1 MLDANGDGH
10 RDFYDSFL
18 VLGSD
23 TGWVEDTG
31 SPRIL
36 YQSLQGC
43 IIDLDNDGYD
53 DIAVGTTVYWGDS
66 LVPLRR
72 TSEVI
77 NPDRGPQSGVAYVNR
92 LQGIPAIA
100 TAYDKDEMQGT
111 EFDRW
116 RYYSGWRLNNVDVI
130 EHRDT
135 IRVTDKLWSAVF
147 MSSIYEPDAPS
158 LVRNG
163 RWLRLDYDDWVAFD
177 TTGVVDTAYRRN
189 VDTLLLSGKYIA
201 GTLMLPLSHPPTL
214 DSTLQL
220 SISGESVLSVRQW
233 LTPEQIIPSETKAFY
248 LMPQTQYATQIRQLM
263 LWPDVTGDSIP
274 EVAVHRE
281 SKDGVTPRS
290 PYDDCLE
297 IYDIVG
303 TATSYAVM
311 TDEASRDT
319 DVAFVQG
326 RIVWTSV
333 TGGDVTVRF
342 YEASGRLLMQ
352 SRIAA
357 ETLATEGIA
366 PTPDVGKGIRL
377 VELVD
382 SIGRTRRTTMVVGE

>member
-382 SIGRTRRTTMVVGE
+382 STGRTRRTTMVVGE

>member
-1 MLDANGDGH
+1 VVDTLWRSVFIKKYGGPA
-10 RDFYDSFL
+10 
-18 VLGSD
+18 SD
-23 TGWVEDTG
+23 
-31 SPRIL
+31 L
-36 YQSLQGC
+36 
-43 IIDLDNDGYD
+43 
-53 DIAVGTTVYWGDS
+53 
-66 LVPLRR
+66 
-72 TSEVI
+72 
-77 NPDRGPQSGVAYVNR
+77 
-92 LQGIPAIA
+92 
-100 TAYDKDEMQGT
+100 
-111 EFDRW
+111 
-116 RYYSGWRLNNVDVI
+116 
-130 EHRDT
+130 
-135 IRVTDKLWSAVF
+135 
-147 MSSIYEPDAPS
+147 

-163 RWLRLDYDDWVAFD
+163 RWLSLGYDDWVAFD

-189 VDTLLLSGKYIA
+189 YGINDVDTLLLSGKYIA

-248 LMPQTQYATQIRQLM
+248 LMPQTINPTKIGYLLQ
-263 LWPDVTGDSIP
+263 WPDVTGDSIP
-274 EVAVHRE
+274 ELAVYRQPSTRPEH
-281 SKDGVTPRS
+281 V
-290 PYDDCLE
+290 DDYCLE